1 VIRPADPG
9 EVRASKRR
17 IMATVRKLC
26 AEGICMTGSY
36 HPDEMDEAREEF
48 TIAAIVVRRALERMS
63 AGDLAI
69 EWSRAVRSRR
79 KGVGG

>member
-1 VIRPADPG
+1 MIRPADP
-9 EVRASKRR
+9 EAVRASKRR

-26 AEGICMTGSY
+26 AEGVCMTGSY
-36 HPDEMDEAREEF
+36 HPDEMNEMRDEF
-48 TIAAIVVRRALERMS
+48 TIAAIVVRRVLERMP